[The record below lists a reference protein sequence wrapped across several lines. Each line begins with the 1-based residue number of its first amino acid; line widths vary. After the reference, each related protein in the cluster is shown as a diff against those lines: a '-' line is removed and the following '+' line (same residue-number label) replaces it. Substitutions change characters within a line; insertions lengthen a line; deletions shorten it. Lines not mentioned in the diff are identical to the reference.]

1 MDEDKILEF
10 SPEVDQEPNK
20 TSPIGKVAYDLLQKP
35 DYKQGVVDTQRE
47 VDKEFFSEIQKC
59 VERKPHSDWK
69 SPWYIIVLN
78 RRERTMINVVRRQF
92 LGRKTIPTPE
102 YDQTVFRFY
111 PSTGNLEFIWCIPD
125 KNTTLWMYDNPGDVP
140 KEHDWLKNFVFDF
153 LNGSLYASM
162 IKKYP
167 EEAKGKIHEKKV
179 VPLYS
184 AYTFPA
190 AQDRV

>member
-1 MDEDKILEF
+1 MEEDKILDF
-10 SPEVDQEPNK
+10 VPEEDHKEDK
-20 TSPIGKVAYDLLQKP
+20 TAPIGKVAYDLLQKP

-59 VERKPHSDWK
+59 VERKPHKDWK

-78 RRERTMINVVRRQF
+78 RRERTMVNVVRRQF
-92 LGRKTIPTPE
+92 FGRQTLPTPE
-102 YDQTVFRFY
+102 YDQTVFRYY
-111 PSTGNLEFIWCIPD
+111 PGTGNLEFIWCLPD
-125 KNTTLWMYDNPGDVP
+125 KNTTLWMYDSPEQVP
-140 KEHDWLKNFVFDF
+140 KEQDWLKNFVFDYI
-153 LNGSLYASM
+153 NGTLYASM

-190 AQDRV
+190 A